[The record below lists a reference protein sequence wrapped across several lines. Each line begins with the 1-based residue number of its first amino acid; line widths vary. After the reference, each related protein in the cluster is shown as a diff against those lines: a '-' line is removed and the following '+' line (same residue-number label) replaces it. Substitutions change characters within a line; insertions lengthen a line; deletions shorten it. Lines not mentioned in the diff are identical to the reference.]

1 MSAWKP
7 LQMPSIRPS
16 RLLSRFMIAS
26 MMRGLRSAVAINLPE
41 PSGSSPAEK
50 PPGSI
55 TICARLMPS
64 ASASMD
70 SSMPLAVR
78 LRKTNTSV
86 SAPARR
92 NAFSLSS
99 SQFVPGKDGINTRGL
114 AIWIFGHA
122 VLRVS

>member
-1 MSAWKP
+1 
-7 LQMPSIRPS
+7 
-16 RLLSRFMIAS
+16 
-26 MMRGLRSAVAINLPE
+26 MRGLRSAVAINLPE

-55 TICARLMPS
+55 TICAALMPLTS
-64 ASASMD
+64 ASTD
-70 SSMPLAVR
+70 SSMPFAVR

-99 SQFVPGKDGINTRGL
+99 SQFVPGKDGMNTRGL
-114 AIWIFGHA
+114 AICSFGRA
-122 VLRVS
+122 ALRIS